1 MFYFEFLDE
10 NRWFTV
16 PTLSVSTH
24 SDILQELGSVDWV
37 EGVLGDTL
45 GRHEV
50 PAAVG
55 VLQGH
60 AAAAGGRH
68 VAALQGQA
76 QHCSAGRHHHPPLA
90 PRPAGGD
97 LDAEHRVPVLQH
109 LQLLH
114 QYWLHRCPHCSRSAV
129 GVHNLQYLTLD
140 NKVWI

>member
-1 MFYFEFLDE
+1 MFYFEFLNE

-16 PTLSVSTH
+16 PTLSVPAH

-45 GRHEV
+45 GRHKV

-60 AAAAGGRH
+60 AAAAGGGH

-76 QHCSAGRHHHPPLA
+76 QHCSGRGDQHTPLA
-90 PRPAGGD
+90 PRPTAGD
-97 LDAEHRVPVLQH
+97 LDAEDRVPVLQH

-114 QYWLHRCPHCSRSAV
+114 Q
-129 GVHNLQYLTLD
+129 
-140 NKVWI
+140 